1 MQHLDASEL
10 RSNLPW
16 RNLLSDGRKSI
27 DKVADN
33 GPGIRTICDSVAPLL
48 Y

>member
-1 MQHLDASEL
+1 MEGNQ
-10 RSNLPW
+10 
-16 RNLLSDGRKSI
+16 I